1 MGTDRCL
8 AREEVNMHT
17 DDSDAIERIRALE
30 RQKDEL
36 WPRDVD
42 GLCPYYREHI
52 MPRNPLWFTTSPRA
66 GVPVGDNGT
75 LAVFSTLGL

>member
-1 MGTDRCL
+1 MGEEQRL
-8 AREEVNMHT
+8 IREEPIVQT
-17 DDSDAIERIRALE
+17 DDSKVIESLRA
-30 RQKDEL
+30 RQRQEDEL
-36 WPRDVD
+36 WPRYVN

-66 GVPVGDNGT
+66 AVPVGDNGT